1 MKSTGIVRK
10 VDELGRIVLPIEL
23 RRTMGIEVKD
33 ALEIYV
39 DGDLSSSRSTSRPV
53 YSAVTQRTLSTSRVR
68 MSAAI
73 ARMSSAC
80 FKPLYSNTVTLL
92 LFADFP
98 LGKSVFLFFTASL
111 RRFGAVFRL
120 CCSAAAYVP
129 LLLVYLQNGL
139 YALIQ
144 LGIQLLQARCDILM
158 YG

>member
-1 MKSTGIVRK
+1 
-10 VDELGRIVLPIEL
+10 
-23 RRTMGIEVKD
+23 
-33 ALEIYV
+33 
-39 DGDLSSSRSTSRPV
+39 
-53 YSAVTQRTLSTSRVR
+53 

-111 RRFGAVFRL
+111 CRFGAVFRL
-120 CCSAAAYVP
+120 CCSAAAYMP
-129 LLLVYLQNGL
+129 LLLVHLQNGL

-158 YG
+158 YGRG

>member
-1 MKSTGIVRK
+1 
-10 VDELGRIVLPIEL
+10 
-23 RRTMGIEVKD
+23 
-33 ALEIYV
+33 
-39 DGDLSSSRSTSRPV
+39 
-53 YSAVTQRTLSTSRVR
+53 

-129 LLLVYLQNGL
+129 LLLVHLQNGL

-158 YG
+158 YGLLGYSEPCRSLPHGGLLLDHVLRQTDRALLR

>member
-1 MKSTGIVRK
+1 
-10 VDELGRIVLPIEL
+10 
-23 RRTMGIEVKD
+23 
-33 ALEIYV
+33 
-39 DGDLSSSRSTSRPV
+39 
-53 YSAVTQRTLSTSRVR
+53 

-80 FKPLYSNTVTLL
+80 FKPLHSNTVTLL

-120 CCSAAAYVP
+120 CCSAAAYMP
-129 LLLVYLQNGL
+129 LLLIHLQNGL

-158 YG
+158 YGRG